1 VLDALQRTRREL
13 LGVVVPRR
21 DDDDETDEEIQSDL
35 LRRLAESRGL
45 NRTPAQVLEQ
55 ASDAFTARQRE
66 SRLLELAY
74 DSLIDS
80 EITVETSEG
89 PVRLLEFR
97 GADTTVELALA
108 PVGDRC
114 DVVGRVDPS
123 AVRSAQVHTPTVV
136 LAAVV
141 DDEGGFVVT
150 GVPHGPMS
158 VRLYLG
164 DTPQRVHTDWVAV

>member
-1 VLDALQRTRREL
+1 MS
-13 LGVVVPRR
+13 RR
-21 DDDDETDEEIQSDL
+21 DDEEKTEELYSDL

-45 NRTPAQVLEQ
+45 NPTPPEVLEQ
-55 ASDAFTARQRE
+55 AKDALGARQQE
-66 SRLLELAY
+66 SGLLELVY

-80 EITVETSEG
+80 EITVETPEG

-97 GADTTVELALA
+97 GADSTIELALA

-114 DVVGRVDPS
+114 DVVGRVDPPRL
-123 AVRSAQVHTPTVV
+123 RSAQVHTPTVV

-141 DDEGGFVVT
+141 DNEGGFVAT

-158 VRLYLG
+158 IRLFLG
-164 DTPQRVHTDWVAV
+164 DAARRVHTDWVAV

>member
-1 VLDALQRTRREL
+1 M
-13 LGVVVPRR
+13 PRR
-21 DDDDETDEEIQSDL
+21 DDDEESEELHSDL

-45 NRTPAQVLEQ
+45 HETPPEVLER
-55 ASDAFTARQRE
+55 ASDAFNARQKE
-66 SRLLELAY
+66 SRLLELVY

-114 DVVGRVDPS
+114 DVVGRIDPPD
-123 AVRSAQVHTPTVV
+123 VRSAQVHTPTVV
-136 LAAVV
+136 LAAVT
-141 DDEGGFVVT
+141 DDEGGFVAT

-158 VRLYLG
+158 VRLFLAAA
-164 DTPQRVHTDWVAV
+164 PQRVHTDWVAV